1 MSTLKYY
8 RVKIE
13 YRKFATRQF
22 PTGRWHGARTHAP
35 TRTHACTHARMHAR
49 THARRR
55 SFRYLPQTIVP
66 IEPTAPAPAAP
77 AGMVEIPGTASYVF
91 SVRRLTHLCVPLR
104 TPDYSGLPE

>member
-22 PTGRWHGARTHAP
+22 PTGRWHGARTRTHARSLARTRSHAP
-35 TRTHACTHARMHAR
+35 TR

-91 SVRRLTHLCVPLR
+91 SVRRLTHLCGTLR
-104 TPDYSGLPE
+104 TPDYSGPPE